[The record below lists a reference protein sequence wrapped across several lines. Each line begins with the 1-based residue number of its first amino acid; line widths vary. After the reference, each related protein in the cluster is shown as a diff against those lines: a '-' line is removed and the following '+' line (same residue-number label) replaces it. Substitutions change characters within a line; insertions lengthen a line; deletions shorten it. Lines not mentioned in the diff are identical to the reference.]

1 MFSHQYTILCG
12 HYGSGKTE
20 LSLHGA
26 LTQREAGRS
35 VTLVDLDIVNPY
47 FRSAEQTP
55 LLEQAG
61 VRVLKPTFAMTTV
74 DIPSLPAQIQS
85 VFRLPTEKVIFDVGG
100 DETGSVAL
108 GRYAPDFARVD
119 YAMLMVV
126 NALRPFSSNVAD
138 ICTMHDLIAARASL
152 RPTALVSNT
161 NFARAT
167 TADDV
172 VRGHAIVCEA
182 AQRLGLPVFGPV
194 ATADILSKLPAEL
207 RQTAQPLV
215 RRMEPEW
222 MQI

>member
-1 MFSHQYTILCG
+1 MFSHKFTILCG

-26 LTQREAGRS
+26 LQLRS
-35 VTLVDLDIVNPY
+35 QGHGVTLVDLDIVNPY

-55 LLEQAG
+55 LLEAAG
-61 VRVLKPTFAMTTV
+61 VTVLKPTFAMTTV

-85 VFRLPTEKVIFDVGG
+85 VFTLPQDKVIFDVGG
-100 DETGSVAL
+100 DETGSVAR
-108 GRYAPDFARVD
+108 GRYAPSFAQVD
-119 YAMLMVV
+119 CAMLMVV
-126 NALRPFSSNVAD
+126 NALRPFSSNVKD

-172 VRGHAIVCEA
+172 VRGHEIVCEA
-182 AQRLGLPVFGPV
+182 AKTLGLPVFGPV
-194 ATADILSKLPAEL
+194 ATADVLQNLPETL
-207 RQTAQPLV
+207 QKTAYALT